1 MPQSG
6 IIAKVSELTFQET
19 YDKLKSIINDNPN
32 LKLILELDHQA
43 NAASV
48 DLSLPPTR
56 AIFFGNP
63 KLGTHLMASGAYAGL
78 DLPQK
83 ILVTEREGVVSL
95 AYNDPFY
102 LKARYEI
109 EDLDEVIQKIA
120 GALDKITTAAAKA

>member
-6 IIAKVSELTFQET
+6 IISKVSELYFQDT
-19 YDKLKSIINDNPN
+19 YDKLKSVINDNPN

-48 DLSLPPTR
+48 DLTLPPTR

-63 KLGTHLMASGAYAGL
+63 KLGTHLMRAGEFAGL

-83 ILVTEREGVVSL
+83 ILITERDGIVSL
-95 AYNDPFY
+95 AYNDPYY

-109 EDLDEVIQKIA
+109 EGQDEVIQKIA
-120 GALDKITTAAAKA
+120 GALDMITTAAAQA